1 VSGPLQEAAVELM
14 ASPAWRRHLR
24 ALRGALRE
32 RRDAL
37 AGAIERELPALRLT
51 LLPAGG
57 LHLWFALPEGVDD
70 VAIATRAEAGGVTVS
85 PGRRWFA
92 AEPPG
97 PHLRLTFAGAD
108 AVRLA
113 EGARRLA
120 AAAPELAG

>member
-1 VSGPLQEAAVELM
+1 M
-14 ASPAWRRHLR
+14 
-24 ALRGALRE
+24 
-32 RRDAL
+32 
-37 AGAIERELPALRLT
+37 RLT

-57 LHLWFALPEGVDD
+57 LHLWFALPAGADD
-70 VAIATRAEAGGVTVS
+70 TAIAQHAEAGGVTVS

-108 AVRLA
+108 PVRLA
-113 EGARRLA
+113 EGVRRLA